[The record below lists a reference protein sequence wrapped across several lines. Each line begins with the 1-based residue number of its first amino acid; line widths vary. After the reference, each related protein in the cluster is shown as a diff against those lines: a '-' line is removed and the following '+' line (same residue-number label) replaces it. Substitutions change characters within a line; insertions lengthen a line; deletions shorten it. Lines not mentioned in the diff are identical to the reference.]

1 MSKETMIIFVYDLSK
16 KVENDDPTGS
26 IIYFHPMWVSELQ
39 KKSLCGQLMGSTY
52 FLGETLSKVR
62 FISLQ
67 NGKFAL
73 RSHGRFMLAVGSDR
87 NIAES
92 ILEYR
97 ASLLSSLIELYHGD
111 FSTLYSVYV
120 EKEQKTGF
128 NEKVFCLME
137 STLPLLQFNGNI
149 LQNMPLL
156 RLPKCASNVYLES
169 NQILQNFLQ
178 NKGVLGGS
186 IFYHNKVLA
195 SQLPTNLTKLF
206 VYSDPYR
213 AKLAEMIAVTFHVP
227 NGVSLI
233 SAYITKR
240 DYTQLLDATKN
251 IPIYF
256 NNCTTS
262 AASAAAAATSS
273 STGPPV
279 PFAIKKKLIPS
290 KDLVG
295 STVAGFPMLKTDK
308 SIIFSNI
315 PEEDTVGGEVA
326 GQIFEPA
333 QKKVP
338 FSTVSRPTFLPLKF
352 KNLTSRDIIDS
363 GVNSINFDESD
374 SFPNFIGKTSVCST
388 PLTENKIV
396 PNRNMM
402 SICVTQDQP
411 SDAPPGEEVK
421 ENVDSKEDGIVGPV
435 AVGENVSILKCFNAR
450 KYSILNNPFIM
461 PTNVRCAS
469 MSNLTG
475 KENDE
480 SEENSPAEASN
491 SEEREMQRKY
501 QHKFPKNYDPWK
513 TVTDPLYPIV
523 DQRKRAMSYS
533 LFQDFERTRNERIA
547 ELVEQEAKQETK
559 GKDKP
564 IKNSTMDRIPKT
576 VNRVAVNTSVNK
588 TNLSSDQSETGA
600 IPATTPKD
608 RRGLSLPIKSFN
620 LNDELP
626 TAARV
631 ASNGTSQELFTRR
644 KSTLELTPLMSKLTV
659 LAMNDT
665 ESSGVSSWDT
675 TPGCSYNM
683 AISPQEYIPQRRKS
697 QDISQSATV
706 QSNGGV
712 IPAGDDTALVKVDL
726 FVCVQQNM
734 TLILVMQE
742 KNCKNQRLVQT
753 LFESCVSKFL
763 RIENDIQ
770 LAMNINVDGFDKADG
785 YSLIALDTGWDVAKK
800 NGPWNALELQTAESL
815 HTYFRKRSLVT
826 EVTLKSQ
833 ETVLYGYQCGMR
845 ELFYT
850 QIANAQGGLPPPQD
864 VMGAVPLCAKR
875 RIERDHFALLL

>member
-1 MSKETMIIFVYDLSK
+1 MSKETMIIFVYDLTK

-111 FSTLYSVYV
+111 FNNLYSVYV

-169 NQILQNFLQ
+169 NQILQSFLQ

-240 DYTQLLDATKN
+240 DYTQLVDATKN

-256 NNCTTS
+256 NNCTT
-262 AASAAAAATSS
+262 AATAPAS

-290 KDLVG
+290 KELVG
-295 STVAGFPMLKTDK
+295 GTVAGFPMLKTDK

-315 PEEDTVGGEVA
+315 PEEEMVGGEAA
-326 GQIFEPA
+326 GQICEPA
-333 QKKVP
+333 QKKAP

-374 SFPNFIGKTSVCST
+374 SFPNFIGKTSVVST

-411 SDAPPGEEVK
+411 SAAPVEEVK
-421 ENVDSKEDGIVGPV
+421 ESVDAEADGVQPE
-435 AVGENVSILKCFNAR
+435 ATKDNVSILKCFNAR

-461 PTNVRCAS
+461 PANVRCAS

-475 KENDE
+475 KEHDE
-480 SEENSPAEASN
+480 TEENSPAESISN

-501 QHKFPKNYDPWK
+501 QHKFPKNYDPLK
-513 TVTDPLYPIV
+513 TICDPTYPIV

-559 GKDKP
+559 GK
-564 IKNSTMDRIPKT
+564 STKDATEERIPTT
-576 VNRVAVNTSVNK
+576 VNMVTVNTARKMNLPSEQPK
-588 TNLSSDQSETGA
+588 TAVQ
-600 IPATTPKD
+600 ATTPKD

-620 LNDELP
+620 LNDDP
-626 TAARV
+626 PPAARV

-697 QDISQSATV
+697 QDISQSAAV
-706 QSNGGV
+706 PSNGAGV
-712 IPAGDDTALVKVDL
+712 APAGDEKALVKVDL

-785 YSLIALDTGWDVAKK
+785 YSLIALDSGWDVAKK

>member
-1 MSKETMIIFVYDLSK
+1 MSKETMIIFVYDLTK

-111 FSTLYSVYV
+111 FNTLYNVYV

-169 NQILQNFLQ
+169 NQILQSFLQ

-195 SQLPTNLTKLF
+195 SQLPTNLTKMF

-213 AKLAEMIAVTFHVP
+213 MKLAEMIAVTFHVP

-240 DYTQLLDATKN
+240 DYAQLVDATKN

-256 NNCTTS
+256 NNCAT
-262 AASAAAAATSS
+262 AAPTAGT
-273 STGPPV
+273 V
-279 PFAIKKKLIPS
+279 PFAIKKKLMPS
-290 KDLVG
+290 KELG
-295 STVAGFPMLKTDK
+295 GTVAGFPMLKSDK

-315 PEEDTVGGEVA
+315 PEEDTVGAEGGICE
-326 GQIFEPA
+326 QT
-333 QKKVP
+333 QKKT
-338 FSTVSRPTFLPLKF
+338 FNAVSRPTFLPLKF

-396 PNRNMM
+396 PNRNIM
-402 SICVTQDQP
+402 SICVTQDQQQPP
-411 SDAPPGEEVK
+411 SAPPAEESDR
-421 ENVDSKEDGIVGPV
+421 NMDALEDNDNLPTSME
-435 AVGENVSILKCFNAR
+435 ANASILKCFNAR
-450 KYSILNNPFIM
+450 KYSILNNPFMM
-461 PTNVRCAS
+461 PNNIRCAS
-469 MSNLTG
+469 MSSLTA
-475 KENDE
+475 KANDE
-480 SEENSPAEASN
+480 TEENSPAEGRN
-491 SEEREMQRKY
+491 GVEKETKNKY
-501 QHKFPKNYDPWK
+501 QHLFPKDYDPFK
-513 TVTDPLYPIV
+513 TISDPLYPIE

-547 ELVEQEAKQETK
+547 ELVEQEVKQEIK
-559 GKDKP
+559 GKDKSSKDKLP
-564 IKNSTMDRIPKT
+564 N
-576 VNRVAVNTSVNK
+576 NTSAMDVRTSA
-588 TNLSSDQSETGA
+588 TNSVAYAGHKADRSSEHPDTGK
-600 IPATTPKD
+600 PATTPKD

-620 LNDELP
+620 LNDDPLP
-626 TAARV
+626 ARV
-631 ASNGTSQELFTRR
+631 ATNGGANVGQELFTRR
-644 KSTLELTPLMSKLTV
+644 KSTLELTPLMTKLTV

-697 QDISQSATV
+697 QDISQSVAS
-706 QSNGGV
+706 SNGL
-712 IPAGDDTALVKVDL
+712 PAGDEKALVKVDL

-785 YSLIALDTGWDVAKK
+785 YSLIALDSDWDVAKK

-815 HTYFRKRSLVT
+815 HTYFRKSSLVT

>member
-1 MSKETMIIFVYDLSK
+1 MSKETMIIFVYDLTK

-52 FLGETLSKVR
+52 FLGETLSTVR

-111 FSTLYSVYV
+111 LNTLYNVYV
-120 EKEQKTGF
+120 EKEQKNGF

-169 NQILQNFLQ
+169 NQILQSFLQ

-195 SQLPTNLTKLF
+195 SQLPTNLTKMF

-213 AKLAEMIAVTFHVP
+213 MKLAEMIAVTFHVP

-240 DYTQLLDATKN
+240 DYTQLIDATKN

-256 NNCTTS
+256 NNCAT
-262 AASAAAAATSS
+262 AAPP
-273 STGPPV
+273 TGPV

-290 KDLVG
+290 KELG
-295 STVAGFPMLKTDK
+295 GTVSGFPMLKSDK

-315 PEEDTVGGEVA
+315 PEEETVGADGGLCE
-326 GQIFEPA
+326 QT
-333 QKKVP
+333 QSKKS

-411 SDAPPGEEVK
+411 SAPPADENDNIGVEEEK
-421 ENVDSKEDGIVGPV
+421 PPI
-435 AVGENVSILKCFNAR
+435 AVEANGRSGLKYFNAR
-450 KYSILNNPFIM
+450 KYSILNNPFMM
-461 PTNVRCAS
+461 PKHIRCSS
-469 MSNLTG
+469 MSNLT
-475 KENDE
+475 EQESNE
-480 SEENSPAEASN
+480 SEENSPAEGTGGVERHIKNMRQFKFSN
-491 SEEREMQRKY
+491 
-501 QHKFPKNYDPWK
+501 NYDPAK
-513 TVTDPLYPIV
+513 TISDPLYPLV

-533 LFQDFERTRNERIA
+533 LFQDFERSRNERIA
-547 ELVEQEAKQETK
+547 ELVEQEAKQEPKANDKCNQVTQQQSSAIDDRVPTVSTVSTTVRKVELPLSENPELVK
-559 GKDKP
+559 G
-564 IKNSTMDRIPKT
+564 
-576 VNRVAVNTSVNK
+576 
-588 TNLSSDQSETGA
+588 
-600 IPATTPKD
+600 ATTPKD
-608 RRGLSLPIKSFN
+608 RRALSLPIKSFN
-620 LNDELP
+620 LNDDAP
-626 TAARV
+626 STARAGGT
-631 ASNGTSQELFTRR
+631 NGGTSSGQELFTRR
-644 KSTLELTPLMSKLTV
+644 KSTLELTPLMTKLTV
-659 LAMNDT
+659 LALNDT

-683 AISPQEYIPQRRKS
+683 AISPQDYIPQRRKS
-697 QDISQSATV
+697 QDISLSVAPPL
-706 QSNGGV
+706 GV
-712 IPAGDDTALVKVDL
+712 LAGDENALVKVDL

-770 LAMNINVDGFDKADG
+770 LAMNINVDGFDKTDG
-785 YSLIALDTGWDVAKK
+785 YSLIALDSDWDVAKK
-800 NGPWNALELQTAESL
+800 NGPWNALEMQTAESL
-815 HTYFRKRSLVT
+815 HTHFKKSNIVT

-850 QIANAQGGLPPPQD
+850 QAANAQGGLPPPQD
-864 VMGAVPLCAKR
+864 VMGSVPLCAKR

>member
-1 MSKETMIIFVYDLSK
+1 MSKETMIIFVYDLTK

-111 FSTLYSVYV
+111 FNTLYNVYV
-120 EKEQKTGF
+120 EKEQKNGF

-137 STLPLLQFNGNI
+137 SSLPLLQFNGNI

-169 NQILQNFLQ
+169 NQILQSFLQ

-195 SQLPTNLTKLF
+195 SQLPTNLTKMF

-213 AKLAEMIAVTFHVP
+213 MKLAEMITVTFHVP

-240 DYTQLLDATKN
+240 DYTQLIDATKN

-256 NNCTTS
+256 NNCTT
-262 AASAAAAATSS
+262 AAPT
-273 STGPPV
+273 TGPV

-290 KDLVG
+290 KELG
-295 STVAGFPMLKTDK
+295 GTVSGFPMLKTDK

-315 PEEDTVGGEVA
+315 PEEETVGVDGLLCE
-326 GQIFEPA
+326 QT
-333 QKKVP
+333 QSKKS

-402 SICVTQDQP
+402 SICVTQDHP
-411 SDAPPGEEVK
+411 TALPAEESGSTVV
-421 ENVDSKEDGIVGPV
+421 EAERPAMSTEANG
-435 AVGENVSILKCFNAR
+435 SILKYFNAR
-450 KYSILNNPFIM
+450 KYSILNNPFMM
-461 PTNVRCAS
+461 PKNVRCSS
-469 MSNLTG
+469 MSNLT
-475 KENDE
+475 ESESNE
-480 SEENSPAEASN
+480 SEETSPAEEN
-491 SEEREMQRKY
+491 GVRITNKHQYKCFK
-501 QHKFPKNYDPWK
+501 QYDPAK
-513 TVTDPLYPIV
+513 TISDPLYPIV

-533 LFQDFERTRNERIA
+533 LFQDFERSRNERIA
-547 ELVEQEAKQETK
+547 ELVEQEVQQETK
-559 GKDKP
+559 SNKESFPLD
-564 IKNSTMDRIPKT
+564 DRVPS
-576 VNRVAVNTSVNK
+576 VAAATAARKIELPCTEQPESNK
-588 TNLSSDQSETGA
+588 
-600 IPATTPKD
+600 PATTPKD
-608 RRGLSLPIKSFN
+608 RRALSLPIKSFN
-620 LNDELP
+620 LNDDPP
-626 TAARV
+626 TSMRGG
-631 ASNGTSQELFTRR
+631 SNGGTSSGQELFTRR
-644 KSTLELTPLMSKLTV
+644 KSTLELTPLMTKLTV
-659 LAMNDT
+659 LALNDT

-697 QDISQSATV
+697 QDIISQPAAT
-706 QSNGGV
+706 SNGV
-712 IPAGDDTALVKVDL
+712 PAGDENSLVKVDL

-770 LAMNINVDGFDKADG
+770 LAMNINVDGFDKTDG
-785 YSLIALDTGWDVAKK
+785 YSLIALDSDWDVAKK
-800 NGPWNALELQTAESL
+800 NGPWNGLELQTAESL
-815 HTYFRKRSLVT
+815 HTYFKKSNIVT

-833 ETVLYGYQCGMR
+833 EIVLYGYQCGMR

>member
-1 MSKETMIIFVYDLSK
+1 MSKETMIIFVYDLTK

-52 FLGETLSKVR
+52 FLSETLSKVR

-111 FSTLYSVYV
+111 FNTLYNVYV

-137 STLPLLQFNGNI
+137 STLPLLQYNGNI

-169 NQILQNFLQ
+169 NQILQSFLQ

-195 SQLPTNLTKLF
+195 SQLPTNLTKMF

-213 AKLAEMIAVTFHVP
+213 MKLAEMIAVTFHVP

-240 DYTQLLDATKN
+240 DYSQLLDATKN

-256 NNCTTS
+256 NNSATT
-262 AASAAAAATSS
+262 AP
-273 STGPPV
+273 STGTV

-290 KDLVG
+290 KELG
-295 STVAGFPMLKTDK
+295 GTVAGFPMLKSDK

-315 PEEDTVGGEVA
+315 PEEDTVGAEGGICE
-326 GQIFEPA
+326 QI
-333 QKKVP
+333 QKKT
-338 FSTVSRPTFLPLKF
+338 FNTVSRPTFLPLKF

-396 PNRNMM
+396 PNRNIM
-402 SICVTQDQP
+402 SICVTQDIQQP
-411 SDAPPGEEVK
+411 SAPPEE
-421 ENVDSKEDGIVGPV
+421 ESASNTDALEDNDLRASKE
-435 AVGENVSILKCFNAR
+435 ANASILKCFNAR
-450 KYSILNNPFIM
+450 KYSILNNPFMM
-461 PTNVRCAS
+461 PTNIRCAS
-469 MSNLTG
+469 MSNLTEI
-475 KENDE
+475 ENDE
-480 SEENSPAEASN
+480 TEEYSPAEGCG
-491 SEEREMQRKY
+491 EREMKNKY
-501 QHKFPKNYDPWK
+501 QHLFPKECDSLK
-513 TVTDPLYPIV
+513 TISDPLYPIV

-533 LFQDFERTRNERIA
+533 LFQDFERTRSERIA
-547 ELVEQEAKQETK
+547 ELVEQEVKQETK
-559 GKDKP
+559 GKDKSKKDTQP
-564 IKNSTMDRIPKT
+564 NSCATDVRTSASNTVAYPTLNMDR
-576 VNRVAVNTSVNK
+576 
-588 TNLSSDQSETGA
+588 SSEQSDVTK
-600 IPATTPKD
+600 PATTPKD
-608 RRGLSLPIKSFN
+608 RRSLSLPIKSFN
-620 LNDELP
+620 LNDDPLP
-626 TAARV
+626 ARST
-631 ASNGTSQELFTRR
+631 SNGGTNVSQELFTRR
-644 KSTLELTPLMSKLTV
+644 KSTLELTPLMTKLTV

-665 ESSGVSSWDT
+665 ESSGISSWDT

-697 QDISQSATV
+697 QDISQSVAP
-706 QSNGGV
+706 SIGL
-712 IPAGDDTALVKVDL
+712 PSGDEKALVKVDL

-785 YSLIALDTGWDVAKK
+785 YSLIALDSDWDVAKK

-815 HTYFRKRSLVT
+815 HTHFRKSNLVT

-850 QIANAQGGLPPPQD
+850 QVANAQGGLPPPQD
-864 VMGAVPLCAKR
+864 VMGAIPLCAKR

>member
-1 MSKETMIIFVYDLSK
+1 MSKETMIIFVYDLTK

-39 KKSLCGQLMGSTY
+39 KKSLCGQLMGSTH

-97 ASLLSSLIELYHGD
+97 ASLLAALIELYHGD
-111 FSTLYSVYV
+111 FNTLYNVYL
-120 EKEQKTGF
+120 EKEHKNGF

-137 STLPLLQFNGNI
+137 ACLPLLQFNGNI
-149 LQNMPLL
+149 FQNMPLL

-169 NQILQNFLQ
+169 NQILQSFLQ

-186 IFYHNKVLA
+186 IFYHNKVLS
-195 SQLPTNLTKLF
+195 SQLPTNLTKLL

-213 AKLAEMIAVTFHVP
+213 MKLAEMITVTFHVP

-233 SAYITKR
+233 SAHITKR
-240 DYTQLLDATKN
+240 DYAQLIEATKN

-256 NNCTTS
+256 NNCNT
-262 AASAAAAATSS
+262 AAPC
-273 STGPPV
+273 TGSV
-279 PFAIKKKLIPS
+279 PFAIKKKLMPS
-290 KDLVG
+290 KELG
-295 STVAGFPMLKTDK
+295 STSGGFPMLKSDK

-315 PEEDTVGGEVA
+315 PEEEPVGAEG
-326 GQIFEPA
+326 GLTDQTP
-333 QKKVP
+333 KKA
-338 FSTVSRPTFLPLKF
+338 FSNVSRPTFLPLKF

-396 PNRNMM
+396 PNRNIM

-411 SDAPPGEEVK
+411 SAPKEEKGSREENQEENPTNSKDANTSV
-421 ENVDSKEDGIVGPV
+421 
-435 AVGENVSILKCFNAR
+435 LKYFNTQ
-450 KYSILNNPFIM
+450 KYSILSNPFM
-461 PTNVRCAS
+461 TSKSVRSSSMTNLAD
-469 MSNLTG
+469 
-475 KENDE
+475 KEGVESDDNTPGDE
-480 SEENSPAEASN
+480 GLSH
-491 SEEREMQRKY
+491 QRNGMKY
-501 QHKFPKNYDPWK
+501 QVKFPKNYNVSK
-513 TVTDPLYPIV
+513 TITDPLYPII

-533 LFQDFERTRNERIA
+533 LFQDFERLHNERIA
-547 ELVEQEAKQETK
+547 ELLEQEAEIESKEIDKIGKDTQPNSSATVNGTTK
-559 GKDKP
+559 GVE
-564 IKNSTMDRIPKT
+564 TIP
-576 VNRVAVNTSVNK
+576 VAVEQAGQMV
-588 TNLSSDQSETGA
+588 
-600 IPATTPKD
+600 TTPKD

-620 LNDELP
+620 LDDQP
-626 TAARV
+626 VPRPAVTV
-631 ASNGTSQELFTRR
+631 GSGQELFTRR
-644 KSTLELTPLMSKLTV
+644 KSTLELTPLMTKLTV

-697 QDISQSATV
+697 QDISLAAIP
-706 QSNGGV
+706 SNGV
-712 IPAGDDTALVKVDL
+712 TAADDNALVKVDL

-785 YSLIALDTGWDVAKK
+785 YSLIALDADWDVAKK
-800 NGPWNALELQTAESL
+800 NGPWNALELQTTESL
-815 HTYFRKRSLVT
+815 HSYFRKSQLVT

-833 ETVLYGYQCGMR
+833 ESVLYGYQCGMR

-850 QIANAQGGLPPPQD
+850 QMANAQGGLPPPQD
-864 VMGAVPLCAKR
+864 VMGSVPLCAKR

>member
-1 MSKETMIIFVYDLSK
+1 
-16 KVENDDPTGS
+16 
-26 IIYFHPMWVSELQ
+26 MWVSELQ

-111 FSTLYSVYV
+111 FNTLYSVYV

-156 RLPKCASNVYLES
+156 RLPK
-169 NQILQNFLQ
+169 
-178 NKGVLGGS
+178 
-186 IFYHNKVLA
+186 
-195 SQLPTNLTKLF
+195 LPTNLTKMF

-256 NNCTTS
+256 NNCTTT
-262 AASAAAAATSS
+262 AATAAT

-290 KDLVG
+290 KELVG
-295 STVAGFPMLKTDK
+295 GTVAGFPMLKTDK

-315 PEEDTVGGEVA
+315 PEEETVGADGA
-326 GQIFEPA
+326 GQICEPPA
-333 QKKVP
+333 QKKAP

-411 SDAPPGEEVK
+411 SSVPVEEVK
-421 ENVDSKEDGIVGPV
+421 GNTVAEEDGNQP
-435 AVGENVSILKCFNAR
+435 AASDESVSILKCVNAR
-450 KYSILNNPFIM
+450 KYSILNHPYMM

-469 MSNLTG
+469 LSNLAQ
-475 KENDE
+475 KDKVE
-480 SEENSPAEASN
+480 SEENSPAEADSSN
-491 SEEREMQRKY
+491 EKEMERKY
-501 QHKFPKNYDPWK
+501 RHQFPKDYDPWK
-513 TVTDPLYPIV
+513 TISDPVYPIV

-533 LFQDFERTRNERIA
+533 LFQDFERTRNERLA

-564 IKNSTMDRIPKT
+564 IKNTTDDRKPMT
-576 VNRVAVNTSVNK
+576 VNMVTVNTVRK
-588 TNLSSDQSETGA
+588 MNLSSEQPETVA
-600 IPATTPKD
+600 QATTPKD

-620 LNDELP
+620 LNDDP
-626 TAARV
+626 PPAAR
-631 ASNGTSQELFTRR
+631 
-644 KSTLELTPLMSKLTV
+644 
-659 LAMNDT
+659 
-665 ESSGVSSWDT
+665 
-675 TPGCSYNM
+675 
-683 AISPQEYIPQRRKS
+683 
-697 QDISQSATV
+697 
-706 QSNGGV
+706 
-712 IPAGDDTALVKVDL
+712 
-726 FVCVQQNM
+726 
-734 TLILVMQE
+734 
-742 KNCKNQRLVQT
+742 
-753 LFESCVSKFL
+753 
-763 RIENDIQ
+763 
-770 LAMNINVDGFDKADG
+770 
-785 YSLIALDTGWDVAKK
+785 
-800 NGPWNALELQTAESL
+800 
-815 HTYFRKRSLVT
+815 
-826 EVTLKSQ
+826 
-833 ETVLYGYQCGMR
+833 
-845 ELFYT
+845 
-850 QIANAQGGLPPPQD
+850 
-864 VMGAVPLCAKR
+864 
-875 RIERDHFALLL
+875 

>member
-1 MSKETMIIFVYDLSK
+1 MKCTKATLHN
-16 KVENDDPTGS
+16 VE
-26 IIYFHPMWVSELQ
+26 
-39 KKSLCGQLMGSTY
+39 GSTY
-52 FLGETLSKVR
+52 FLSETLSKVR

-111 FSTLYSVYV
+111 FNTLYNVYV

-169 NQILQNFLQ
+169 NQILQSFLQ
-178 NKGVLGGS
+178 NKGVLGGT

-195 SQLPTNLTKLF
+195 SQLPTNLTKMF

-213 AKLAEMIAVTFHVP
+213 MKLAEMIGVPFHVP

-233 SAYITKR
+233 SAHITKR
-240 DYTQLLDATKN
+240 DYSQLVDATKN

-256 NNCTTS
+256 NNCPTT
-262 AASAAAAATSS
+262 APT
-273 STGPPV
+273 TGPV

-290 KDLVG
+290 KELG
-295 STVAGFPMLKTDK
+295 GTVAGFPMLKSDK

-315 PEEDTVGGEVA
+315 PEEDTVGAEGGVCE
-326 GQIFEPA
+326 QT
-333 QKKVP
+333 QKKTFNV
-338 FSTVSRPTFLPLKF
+338 VSRPTFLPLKF

-396 PNRNMM
+396 PNRNIM
-402 SICVTQDQP
+402 SICVTQDQQP
-411 SDAPPGEEVK
+411 SAPPVEECGSNTDAP
-421 ENVDSKEDGIVGPV
+421 EDNNLP
-435 AVGENVSILKCFNAR
+435 ASQEANASILKCFNAR
-450 KYSILNNPFIM
+450 KYSILNNTFMM
-461 PTNVRCAS
+461 PTNIRCAS
-469 MSNLTG
+469 MSNLIEKQPGET
-475 KENDE
+475 
-480 SEENSPAEASN
+480 EENSPEEGN
-491 SEEREMQRKY
+491 NVEREMKNKY
-501 QHKFPKNYDPWK
+501 QHLFPKDYDSSK
-513 TVTDPLYPIV
+513 TINDPVYPIV

-559 GKDKP
+559 GKDKSSKETQ
-564 IKNSTMDRIPKT
+564 INSSAMDVRPVASKT
-576 VNRVAVNTSVNK
+576 GINAASKMMER
-588 TNLSSDQSETGA
+588 SSEQSDTA
-600 IPATTPKD
+600 KPATTPKD

-620 LNDELP
+620 LNDEP
-626 TAARV
+626 PPARV
-631 ASNGTSQELFTRR
+631 ASNGGTHVGQELFTRR
-644 KSTLELTPLMSKLTV
+644 KSTLELTPLMTKLTV

-697 QDISQSATV
+697 QDISQSVAP
-706 QSNGGV
+706 SNGL
-712 IPAGDDTALVKVDL
+712 PAVDEKALVKVDL

-785 YSLIALDTGWDVAKK
+785 YSLIALDSDWDVAKK

-815 HTYFRKRSLVT
+815 HTFFRKSSLVT

-850 QIANAQGGLPPPQD
+850 QTANAQGGLPPPQD
-864 VMGAVPLCAKR
+864 VMGSVPLCAKR